1 MAEALIAKHNISL
14 SEIET
19 EANPRNKIVVVQYTP
34 FSTTAMWEQI
44 IAHAVGDLCGC
55 GTYFL
60 HAPGSEEYTT
70 FEFAGLVPNTE
81 ACLYILKEVNRQ
93 RKDAWFKYRAGGGP
107 DSFGKFCF
115 GFARGL
121 ESKIRRLVTKSQID
135 ERELAKLWFAQRN
148 TVHTADPITG
158 ELLRRGPRRW
168 RDSVAASRDVRRS
181 AAALTHPLGRR
192 TSNIEPND
200 PYLRLMFYLPRHLRE
215 GVVSCAPTADLED
228 IRVMVIRGKG
238 KDHHVLYRAARRV
251 SHQGSTR

>member
-1 MAEALIAKHNISL
+1 MDQKAIDRILKILALANSTTFDGEAAAARAMAEALIAKHNISL
-14 SEIET
+14 SEIEV
-19 EANPRNKIVVVQYTP
+19 EANPRNKIVVVEYTP

-55 GTYFL
+55 GTYYM

-81 ACLYILKEVNRQ
+81 ACLYILKEVHRQ
-93 RKDAWFKYRAGGGP
+93 RKDAWFKYRAEGGP

-121 ESKIRRLVTKSQID
+121 EGKIRRLVTKSQID

-158 ELLRRGPRRW
+158 RASSGAGLGAGGTASLHRGTSGAAPPPLR
-168 RDSVAASRDVRRS
+168 
-181 AAALTHPLGRR
+181 
-192 TSNIEPND
+192 
-200 PYLRLMFYLPRHLRE
+200 
-215 GVVSCAPTADLED
+215 
-228 IRVMVIRGKG
+228 IR
-238 KDHHVLYRAARRV
+238 
-251 SHQGSTR
+251 